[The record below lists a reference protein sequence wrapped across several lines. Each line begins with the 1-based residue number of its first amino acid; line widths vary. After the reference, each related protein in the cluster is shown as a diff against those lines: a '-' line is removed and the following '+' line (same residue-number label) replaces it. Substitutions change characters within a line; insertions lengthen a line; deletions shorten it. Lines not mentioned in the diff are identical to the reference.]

1 MDTEI
6 ERRAPR
12 DRLARSSKSIAF
24 GTAALAASVAWGS
37 AYADPLASPSM
48 TAPLSG
54 NPNPTSFD
62 AGPLGKVYVTGA
74 VSGLALAQS
83 HHTPGDDTDL
93 LDVSNGQAIIQ
104 TTTGFIQFYIQAGA
118 YSLPSLG
125 TGYVKAGSA
134 TEHFFSALPVAY
146 VKLAPTSEISFQIG
160 KLPTLIGSEYT
171 FTFQNMNI
179 ERGLLWNQ
187 EPAISQGAQ
196 ANYAK
201 GPLTLS
207 VSINDGF
214 YSDHYNWVS
223 GLASY
228 AFSANDTL
236 AFAGGV
242 NFASTDK
249 STLAT
254 PIAQNNGNV
263 IDVLY
268 SHTAGPLTVSPYF
281 QYTHTPEKDRFGLY
295 RSASTYSGAVL
306 AKYSFTPMISLAGR
320 VEYVSSQSSGCGPQV
335 GEEGDACIPTN
346 LLYGPGSNA
355 FSVTLTPTYQ
365 NKLFFARGE
374 VSYVRAGDFTSG
386 FGFGANF
393 NDRDQVRGLVETG
406 VLF

>member
-1 MDTEI
+1 
-6 ERRAPR
+6 
-12 DRLARSSKSIAF
+12 
-24 GTAALAASVAWGS
+24 
-37 AYADPLASPSM
+37 M
-48 TAPLSG
+48 TVPLSA

-62 AGPLGKVYVTGA
+62 GGPLGKVYVTGA
-74 VSGLALAQS
+74 VTGLGLAQS
-83 HHTPGDDTDL
+83 NRTPGDNSDL

-104 TTTGFIQFYIQAGA
+104 TTSGPIQFYIQAGA

-125 TGYVKAGSA
+125 ASYIKAGSA
-134 TEHFFSALPVAY
+134 THDFFSALPVAY
-146 VKLAPTSEISFQIG
+146 VKFAPTAEISFQVG
-160 KLPTLIGSEYT
+160 KLPTQIGSEYT

-228 AFSANDTL
+228 AFGANDTL
-236 AFAGGV
+236 AFAGGT

-254 PIAQNNGNV
+254 PIAQNNGSVVN
-263 IDVLY
+263 VLY
-268 SHTAGPLTVSPYF
+268 SHTAGPLTVMPYF
-281 QYTHTPEKDRFGLY
+281 QYTHTPEKDGLGLY

-320 VEYVSSQSSGCGPQV
+320 VEYVSSNSASCPAEDV
-335 GEEGDACIPTN
+335 ICAPTN

-374 VSYVRAGDFTSG
+374 ISYVRAGDFTPG
-386 FGFGANF
+386 FGFGENF
-393 NDRDQVRGLVETG
+393 DARNQVRGLVETG
-406 VLF
+406 ILF